1 MKFEKIGENKLKI
14 TLSND
19 ELPSSQNLDEFMKD
33 SDKAKSSFLHLLDEA
48 REAVGFNTQD
58 YKIKIEAKLLN
69 NGDYIFLITRLVKLR
84 SGNIAVKPKR
94 VIKNNK
100 KTYVYS
106 IYQFNSFDDFCNFC
120 SYLKL
125 QKINY
130 LNNLCKSCVLY
141 KYGNFYYL
149 VFTSINKNYKKLPM
163 FLTSITEFS
172 KYFSSK
178 KVFNSTL
185 KEHGELVIDN
195 NALMLCQKY
204 FI

>member
-14 TLSND
+14 TLSNE

-33 SDKAKSSFLHLLDEA
+33 SDKAKSSFLRLLDEA
-48 REAVGFNTQD
+48 RETVGFNTQD

-84 SGNIAVKPKR
+84 SGAITVKPRR
-94 VIKNNK
+94 VIKNHNK
-100 KTYVYS
+100 NYIYS
-106 IYQFNSFDDFCNFC
+106 VYQFNSFDDFCGLC
-120 SYLKL
+120 SYLKS

-141 KYGNFYYL
+141 QYGSFYYL

-163 FLTSITEFS
+163 FLSSITEFS

-178 KVFNSTL
+178 KVFISTL
-185 KEHGELVIDN
+185 KEYGKLAIDD
-195 NALMLCQKY
+195 NALLLCQKY